1 MREISTWISSVLDLD
16 ELLELIIDT
25 ATRMM
30 EAKASSLLMLDHRT
44 KRLYFKVATGEKK
57 DEVIKYEINLG
68 QGIAGYV
75 AEMSFSTL
83 SPLLGS

>member
-1 MREISTWISSVLDLD
+1 MMGKRKLNGSPVARMREISTWISSVLDLD

-44 KRLYFKVATGEKK
+44 KKLY
-57 DEVIKYEINLG
+57 
-68 QGIAGYV
+68 
-75 AEMSFSTL
+75 
-83 SPLLGS
+83 